1 MVVDIKLKIKFIPY
15 EKTEGSNFG
24 KLIRD
29 LKKDTIIL
37 IDAKLTPQHEAELI
51 KKTME
56 HVSEKFAGIELSSIE
71 MSARKEN
78 ASDKLRDVLYHI
90 ATGKKRGMTV
100 IGPARIIR
108 KIEKNPEELMVYV
121 S

>member
-1 MVVDIKLKIKFIPY
+1 MVIMINLKIKFIPY
-15 EKTEGSNFG
+15 EKTSGANFA
-24 KLIRD
+24 KILKD

-37 IDAKLTPQHEAELI
+37 IDAKLSPEHEAVLI

-71 MSARKEN
+71 LV
-78 ASDKLRDVLYHI
+78 SDKGSATGKIKDFLFQI
-90 ATGKKRGMTV
+90 TTGKKRGMTV

-108 KIEKNPEELMVYV
+108 KIEKNPAELLVYV
-121 S
+121 